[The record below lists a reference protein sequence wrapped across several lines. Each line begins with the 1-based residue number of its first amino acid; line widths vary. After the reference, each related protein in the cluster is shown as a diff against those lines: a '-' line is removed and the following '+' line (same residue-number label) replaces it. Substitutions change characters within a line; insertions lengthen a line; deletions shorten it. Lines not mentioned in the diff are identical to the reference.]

1 MTSPESHEPPEPPR
15 LTDRLSEANFRELAR
30 LIRETHAN
38 HAARLERER
47 QEAAGQPGTE
57 DDQP

>member
-1 MTSPESHEPPEPPR
+1 MSA

-30 LIRETHAN
+30 LIRETHAR

-47 QEAAGQPGTE
+47 AEAEASTGRDPGDGGGEAAAAGQ
-57 DDQP
+57 